1 LFCWHFSARFDC
13 ANRTYKYF
21 FPRGNLSLARMAAAG
36 ERLCGVHDFRNFCKM
51 DVNNGVV
58 NYQRR
63 IFRLSVSVLSKE
75 NSPSSPPGKQSF
87 LRMD

>member
-1 LFCWHFSARFDC
+1 M
-13 ANRTYKYF
+13 
-21 FPRGNLSLARMAAAG
+21 GEAG

-63 IFRLSVSVLSKE
+63 IFRLSVSVLPQDSA
-75 NSPSSPPGKQSF
+75 PSSLPGKQF
-87 LRMD
+87 FYRMYRTYLSTIRTL